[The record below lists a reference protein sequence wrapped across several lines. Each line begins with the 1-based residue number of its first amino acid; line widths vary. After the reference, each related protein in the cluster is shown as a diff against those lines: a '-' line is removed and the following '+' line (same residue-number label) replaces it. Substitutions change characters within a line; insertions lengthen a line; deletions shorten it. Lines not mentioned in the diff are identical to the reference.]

1 MWLAKLLASR
11 NLDNA
16 PKVLPPTAELNPS
29 ARNCER
35 EFVGGECGRHRKQT
49 SQPCRSAGLRSSCGM
64 SIVQVE
70 KSKMNSGFIGRLNPK
85 PELLDQ
91 AAHFDVLPEQVGLH

>member
-1 MWLAKLLASR
+1 LSR
-11 NLDNA
+11 NYQ
-16 PKVLPPTAELNPS
+16 
-29 ARNCER
+29 R
-35 EFVGGECGRHRKQT
+35 ETGVGGKMRLWVWGQDMGFIEGDARTQGTLFPVRLEKFISDDHF
-49 SQPCRSAGLRSSCGM
+49 CRVIGLRSSCGM